1 MEVQLN
7 FENHSTVLVRVSG
20 RVTQQDFAERENPLE
35 ASYGPGIF
43 SRKILLSLEGSDY
56 MDSSGVG
63 WLLRCHKR
71 CRESGGRLVI
81 YGIPP
86 LVLNML
92 RMLRMDLVL
101 TLAKDAAAARALL
114 EEEKA

>member
-7 FENHSTVLVRVSG
+7 FENDATVLVRVSG
-20 RVTQQDFAERENPLE
+20 RVTQQDFTETQDPLE
-35 ASYGPGIF
+35 ARYGPGIF
-43 SRKILLSLEGSDY
+43 SRKILLSLEDSDY

-63 WLLRCHKR
+63 WLLRCNKR

-81 YGIPP
+81 YGTPP
-86 LVLNML
+86 MVLNML

-101 TLAKDAAAARALL
+101 HLAKDAAAARALL